1 MTPFPFQPSAAVLS
15 ETVDTRAGLIRARG
29 RLTAQG
35 ADLLRGT
42 ATQLR
47 ASGHTRVVLDLG
59 GVSEVDGAGLAIL
72 DRLYSSFSADGGQ
85 LLITHP
91 PSRP

>member
-1 MTPFPFQPSAAVLS
+1 MTPAPSQSSAAVLS
-15 ETVDTRAGLIRARG
+15 EIVDIRAGLIRARG

-47 ASGHTRVVLDLG
+47 ATGHTRVVLDLG
-59 GVSEVDGAGLAIL
+59 EISEVDGAGLAIL
-72 DRLYSSFSADGGQ
+72 DRLHSSFSAGGGQ

>member
-1 MTPFPFQPSAAVLS
+1 MSSSASQRSAAVLS
-15 ETVDTRAGLIRARG
+15 EVVDPRAGLIRARG

-47 ASGHTRVVLDLG
+47 ATGHTRVVLDLRE
-59 GVSEVDGAGLAIL
+59 VSEVDGAGLAIL
-72 DRLYSSFSADGGQ
+72 DRLHSAFSADGGQ

-91 PSRP
+91 PSRR